1 MKCCKWDQRF
11 ENLGAEM
18 QPQLRTSIIDAK
30 ILDAKIL
37 DVKRGKQK
45 LEVDMGFMYLMEKR
59 KKLIL
64 LVMKS
69 IMIILLKPPEKC
81 MVRVCR

>member
-18 QPQLRTSIIDAK
+18 QPQLRTSII
-30 ILDAKIL
+30 DAKIL